1 MTTGNIFENTM
12 IAENEVCNF
21 YINEFTKSITD
32 YCNQENDKGIALK
45 SWYCMLAENKGD
57 GKKNYILIDEKSDII
72 HESTSYEGILW
83 IVDIHKLQKE
93 YLTKCEREVVL

>member
-1 MTTGNIFENTM
+1 MTTSNIFENTM

-57 GKKNYILIDEKSDII
+57 GKTNYILIDEESEIV
-72 HESTSYEGILW
+72 HESTSYDGMLCAIDLY
-83 IVDIHKLQKE
+83 KLQKE
-93 YLTKCEREVVL
+93 YLTKYEREVVL